1 MEKIKCINCTKFID
15 CGIKGNTKEGYHQ
28 CGYYIHRYEEI
39 ERKWLKEQERG
50 MLEDE

>member
-39 ERKWLKEQERG
+39 ERKWLKEQEKRR
-50 MLEDE
+50 LENE